1 VARQRPPDFLPEIVL
16 ARPDFM
22 RACAERDLGSM
33 LRIAKQWGGAGFSS
47 SHLARRCEL
56 TVSRVQ
62 DYVSGRVQARSIEI
76 FERVADGLHIPGA
89 LLDLAPRAWE
99 STAVV
104 VVTALTSTTDGD
116 SSVLR
121 RDLLKLGAGMAAST
135 LATGVPGPT
144 SGNRV
149 GSTTV
154 EALRANLA
162 RLRRLDDHLGGAD
175 TFPMYEIEVD
185 RIATLVRSG
194 TFTGTTKRDLQLL
207 LAEYAQQTGWAA
219 FDAGLQAKARQLFE
233 TSFEIARDAG
243 NAELAGNALALRS
256 YQLLSAGTLAPELTD
271 RSLSTVTAETHP
283 AVRSLLFQR
292 GAWTYAATGDV
303 QRTARALAQASQALG
318 ADPSHGAGPDWAEW
332 AHNQTELE
340 IMTGRCWAELHRPM
354 RAIPALESA
363 MSRYGDSHARD
374 KALYL
379 SWLADSYLDA
389 GEVEHAAVTLGRSF
403 DLAENVASSRPGQ
416 RLNSVLSRF
425 EPRGSVAEV
434 GELLARR
441 LEVGS

>member
-1 VARQRPPDFLPEIVL
+1 MLRVARQ
-16 ARPDFM
+16 
-22 RACAERDLGSM
+22 
-33 LRIAKQWGGAGFSS
+33 WGGVGFSA

-62 DYVSGRVQARSIEI
+62 DYVNGRMQARSIEI

-89 LLDLAPRAWE
+89 LLDLAPRPWE
-99 STAVV
+99 SSAVV
-104 VVTALTSTTDGD
+104 AATTQVPTKDGD

-121 RDLLKLGAGMAAST
+121 RDFIKLGASVAAGT
-135 LATGVPGPT
+135 LAAGIPGPT

-149 GSTTV
+149 GTTTV

-175 TFPMYEIEVD
+175 TFPMYETEVD
-185 RIATLVRSG
+185 RIATLVRTG
-194 TFTGTTKRDLQLL
+194 TFSGTTKKDLQLL
-207 LAEYAQQTGWAA
+207 LAEHAQQTGWAA

-233 TSFEIARDAG
+233 TSFEIAKDARS
-243 NAELAGNALALRS
+243 ADLVGNALALRS

-271 RSLSTVTAETHP
+271 RSLTTVTTDTHP

-292 GAWTYAATGDV
+292 GAWTYAVAGDV
-303 QRTARALAQASQALG
+303 QRTAQSLAQATEALG
-318 ADPSHGAGPDWAEW
+318 ADSLNGVGPDWAQW

-340 IMTGRCWAELHRPM
+340 IMTGRCWAELGRPI

-363 MSRYGDSHARD
+363 MSRYDDSHARD

-403 DLAENVASSRPGQ
+403 DLAEHVASSRPKQ
-416 RLNSVLSRF
+416 RLSAVLSRLQ
-425 EPRGSVAEV
+425 PHRAVGEV
-434 GELLARR
+434 GDLLARR
-441 LEVGS
+441 PLHPVQVRS